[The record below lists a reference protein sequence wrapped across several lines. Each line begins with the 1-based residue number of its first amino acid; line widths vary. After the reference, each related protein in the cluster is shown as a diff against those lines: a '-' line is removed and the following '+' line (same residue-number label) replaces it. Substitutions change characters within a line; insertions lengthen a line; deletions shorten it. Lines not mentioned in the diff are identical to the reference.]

1 MKRIICKLIL
11 LVATLCVSTS
21 IYADDS
27 YEGRIIDGIRYN
39 LYPQDNAAI
48 VVEYSYSD
56 NKNGYKGNLVIPET
70 VNYLNKTYKVI
81 KISTYAFDG
90 CSDLKSIIM
99 PNTITE
105 IGDWAFRDCTSLTSI
120 AIPNSVTKIYYGAFM
135 NCTGL
140 TSVTIGNSV
149 ANIGARAFDGCTGL
163 TSVMIPNSV
172 TSIGASAFS
181 DCTGIKSVVIPNS
194 VASIDGNIFNG
205 CTSLTDIVVESKNP
219 TYDSRDNC
227 NGIIETAKD
236 CLIIGCKSTIIP
248 NSVTSIDGAFSRC
261 SGLVSVTIPNS
272 VTSIGDSA
280 FFGCSSLTSVVIPN
294 SVTSIGKYAFAQSGL
309 TSIVIPNA
317 VTSIG
322 RCAFGNCSN
331 LSSAIFNAEKC
342 AKMDYAFSFFDGS
355 FNSTLNAN
363 LTSLTIGDKVTIIP
377 QLSFAY
383 CSALTSVSIP
393 NSVTTIGDSAFK
405 DCSSLSSVVFN
416 AEKCTE
422 MGSESSPVFEGCT
435 SVANITIGEKA
446 TTIPAYAFLGCT
458 KMTSLFYNA
467 ENCEIA
473 YSALPNRANLSTLII
488 GEKVATIPSRAFSG
502 CTRLTLVT
510 IPNSVT
516 SIDDSAFS
524 GCTGLASVTIPNSVT
539 SIGDSA
545 FSGCT
550 GLSSATIGNSVAN
563 IGVGAFSGCTGL
575 ASVTIPNSTTS
586 IGRMAFYN
594 CIGLQSVIIGAG
606 VQSIGE
612 KAIGYRTAQV
622 GNSVVNPVAK
632 VIWLPNTP
640 PSGYES
646 VQAHVYYCANNQYSS
661 LRGLYIYQN
670 LSSMFEVDGIRYI
683 PVSPSK
689 RTCDA
694 IDCTYA
700 PELTTI
706 QLDKNIYYKGIQMT
720 LTGVRPYVCY
730 NNTYIT
736 DITINYDDIS
746 NYAFSE
752 CSKLTKAT
760 LSGLLT
766 RIGTGAFSK
775 CTTLEG
781 ITIPNSVESIGQYSF
796 RGCSAMTHVKI
807 GTELKIIPQD
817 AFRWC
822 SSLSSITIPKN
833 VTEIGNY
840 AFDGCTS
847 LADVY
852 IEDREDELS
861 LGSNGSSPLFSS
873 CPLKTVYIGGNISY
887 STDSSDGY
895 SPFYRNT
902 SLEKVIITDKETE
915 ISENEFYGCTG
926 LKYITMG
933 DGIEKIGDWAF
944 SGCSSLDFFR
954 VGSNVK
960 TIGKEAFSDCTAMT
974 KLITTAPV
982 PPTCGSQALDDINKW
997 TCELFVNKES
1007 INQYKAAEQWKEFFF
1022 ISEYDGVDDVSMDT
1036 VDALYDVYNL
1046 QGVRVGS
1053 GMRETEVTAD
1063 VLPHGVYILVS
1074 PQSRK
1079 KLKI

>member
-194 VASIDGNIFNG
+194 VASFDGNIFNG

-524 GCTGLASVTIPNSVT
+524 GCTGLASVTIPNS
-539 SIGDSA
+539 
-545 FSGCT
+545 
-550 GLSSATIGNSVAN
+550 
-563 IGVGAFSGCTGL
+563 
-575 ASVTIPNSTTS
+575 TTS

-781 ITIPNSVESIGQYSF
+781 ITIPNSV
-796 RGCSAMTHVKI
+796 
-807 GTELKIIPQD
+807 
-817 AFRWC
+817 
-822 SSLSSITIPKN
+822 
-833 VTEIGNY
+833 
-840 AFDGCTS
+840 
-847 LADVY
+847 
-852 IEDREDELS
+852 
-861 LGSNGSSPLFSS
+861 
-873 CPLKTVYIGGNISY
+873 
-887 STDSSDGY
+887 
-895 SPFYRNT
+895 
-902 SLEKVIITDKETE
+902 
-915 ISENEFYGCTG
+915 
-926 LKYITMG
+926 
-933 DGIEKIGDWAF
+933 
-944 SGCSSLDFFR
+944 
-954 VGSNVK
+954 
-960 TIGKEAFSDCTAMT
+960 
-974 KLITTAPV
+974 
-982 PPTCGSQALDDINKW
+982 
-997 TCELFVNKES
+997 
-1007 INQYKAAEQWKEFFF
+1007 
-1022 ISEYDGVDDVSMDT
+1022 
-1036 VDALYDVYNL
+1036 
-1046 QGVRVGS
+1046 
-1053 GMRETEVTAD
+1053 
-1063 VLPHGVYILVS
+1063 
-1074 PQSRK
+1074 
-1079 KLKI
+1079 